1 METETMAHTPVNHP
15 LRPVYRALGGLA
27 GLYLVLFGIL
37 GLIQTAGDGL
47 FALGIDHVLGQ
58 GTNLAWSIV
67 SLVVGALVLLATAVG
82 RNLDV
87 AADLYLGWAL
97 LGVGSAMLAL
107 IRTDANIF
115 NFSLTTVIVTYVVGL
130 VLVMAGLYSKVVAPE
145 RAGAPRQVLQEQA
158 NA

>member
-1 METETMAHTPVNHP
+1 MAHTPVNHP

-37 GLIQTAGDGL
+37 GLIQTAGEGL

-67 SLVVGALVLLATAVG
+67 SIVIGVLVLIATALG
-82 RNLDV
+82 RNIDV
-87 AADLYLGWAL
+87 KVDTYLGWAL
-97 LGVGSAMLAL
+97 LVVGSAMLAL

-130 VLVMAGLYSKVVAPE
+130 ALVMAGLYSKVVAPE
-145 RAGAPRQVLQEQA
+145 RAGAPRQVLQEKA

>member
-1 METETMAHTPVNHP
+1 MAHTPVNHP
-15 LRPVYRALGGLA
+15 LRPVYRVLGGLA
-27 GLYLVLFGIL
+27 GLYLVIFGIF
-37 GLIQTAGDGL
+37 GVIATAAAGF

-67 SLVVGALVLLATAVG
+67 SLVVGAIVVLATAVG

-87 AADLYLGWAL
+87 AADTYLGWGL
-97 LGVGSAMLAL
+97 LGAGSAMLAV

-130 VLVMAGLYSKVVAPE
+130 ILILAGLYGKVVAPAD
-145 RAGAPRQVLQEQA
+145 AGAPRQVLQEQA
-158 NA
+158 KV

>member
-1 METETMAHTPVNHP
+1 MAHTPVNHP
-15 LRPVYRALGGLA
+15 LRPVYRVLGGLA
-27 GLYLVLFGIL
+27 GLYLVLFGVL
-37 GLIQTAGDGL
+37 GLVQTAGAGL
-47 FALGIDHVLGQ
+47 FALGVDHVLGQ

-67 SLVVGALVLLATAVG
+67 STVIGALVLLATAVG

-87 AADLYLGWAL
+87 AADTYLGWAL
-97 LGVGSAMLAL
+97 LGIGSAMLAL

-130 VLVMAGLYSKVVAPE
+130 ALVMAGLYSKVVAPAD
-145 RAGAPRQVLQEQA
+145 AGAPRQVLQEKA